1 MKKAVLGLGVALLL
15 AIPSTAS
22 ASTSLDGWW
31 PFYEG
36 SGTTA
41 HDVSGNRNTGT
52 ISNPQWA
59 PGYFGSGLNFDGA
72 TTGVDVQDSPSLEP
86 RNAVSVTAWVKSKGP
101 LGRFEYIIAKGASS
115 CMAASYGLYTGSSGG
130 LEFYVSQD
138 DGFSF
143 VDSPD
148 AGTSV
153 WDGNW
158 HFVVGTYDGS
168 TVRLYVD
175 GNQVAT
181 GSSESGPIGYN
192 LTNGNDLFIGHYDGC
207 TAHDFVGT
215 IDEPTVW
222 STALTATQVSL
233 AYKVMVGLHGWGS
246 RLPSF
251 PVG

>member
-1 MKKAVLGLGVALLL
+1 VKKAAFGVVLLFALVVA
-15 AIPSTAS
+15 APAS
-22 ASTSLDGWW
+22 ASTSMSAWW

-36 SGTTA
+36 SGTVA
-41 HDVSGNRNTGT
+41 HDVSGSGNAGA
-52 ISNPQWA
+52 ISNPQWT
-59 PGYFGSGLNFDGA
+59 PGYFGSGLSFDGA
-72 TTGVDVQDSPSLEP
+72 TTKVDVTDSPSLEP
-86 RNAVSVTAWVKSKGP
+86 ANAVSVTAWVKSTGP

-130 LEFYVSQD
+130 LEFYVSQN
-138 DGFSF
+138 DGFNF

-148 AGTSV
+148 AGNI

-158 HFVVGTYDGS
+158 HFVVGTYDG
-168 TVRLYVD
+168 TMVRLYVD
-175 GNQVAT
+175 GSQVGT
-181 GSSESGPIGYN
+181 GNSESGQIGYN

-222 STALTATQVSL
+222 STALTASQISF
-233 AYKVMVGLHGWGS
+233 AYKVMVGLHGLTS
-246 RLPSF
+246 RLSSF